1 MKTMT
6 LISAPGRLTAAL
18 VLSGFLILAAG
29 CDSTP
34 SGSAGGDATFQL
46 QVTGASGSSAVSAM
60 QMAGDVHT
68 ANQETPMSAE
78 QVAMAEIWVSR
89 IYLVGGGDGH
99 VDLFVA
105 DEENGALYLNLMA
118 LDDGVEVELTDPIPV
133 PEDRYGQLRLVVD
146 EALVTLAEGYT
157 FSDGSNER
165 VATVPSDFLRVNL
178 NGDLVIEGGEEIVV
192 LADFDVS
199 RSFVFQGPPAAPLGV
214 NIKPVLFQEVARNQ
228 N

>member
-6 LISAPGRLTAAL
+6 LVSVPRRLAAAL
-18 VLSGFLILAAG
+18 VLGGFLILGAG

-46 QVTGASGSSAVSAM
+46 QVTGASGSSAISAM
-60 QMAGDVHT
+60 QMAGDAHI

-78 QVAMAEIWVSR
+78 QVDMAEVWISR
-89 IYLVGGGDGH
+89 IYLVGGGEGH

-105 DEENGALYLNLMA
+105 DEENGPLHLDLME
-118 LDDGVEVELTDPIPV
+118 LHEGVDVTLTDPVPV

-146 EALVTLAEGYT
+146 DARVTLAEGYT
-157 FSDGSNER
+157 FSDGSYEKA
-165 VATVPSDFLRVNL
+165 ATVPSGFLRVNL

-192 LADFDVS
+192 LADFDLS

>member
-6 LISAPGRLTAAL
+6 LISVPGRLTAAL
-18 VLSGFLILAAG
+18 VLSGFLLLAAG

-46 QVTGASGSSAVSAM
+46 QVTGALGSSAVS
-60 QMAGDVHT
+60 

-105 DEENGALYLNLMA
+105 DEENGTLYLNLME
-118 LDDGVEVELTDPIPV
+118 LHEGVEVELTDAVPV

-165 VATVPSDFLRVNL
+165 VATVPSGFLRVNL
-178 NGDLVIEGGEEIVV
+178 NSDLVIEGGEEIVV